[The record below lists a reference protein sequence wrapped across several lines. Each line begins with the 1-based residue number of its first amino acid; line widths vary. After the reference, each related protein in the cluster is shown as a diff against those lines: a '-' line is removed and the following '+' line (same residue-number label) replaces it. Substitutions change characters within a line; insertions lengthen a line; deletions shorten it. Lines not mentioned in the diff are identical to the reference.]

1 MMIKRLDSLSH
12 NDTAATKTIND
23 NFQALKE
30 AVEDSLSRS
39 GKTPNY
45 MDADLDM
52 NSRKIIN
59 VGEPVEAGDVVTL
72 KYFKDQVGDAKA
84 YSETAQAAAK
94 RAESAAKSASIIS
107 QNINTNVKNIAE
119 ETAEAVV
126 KEKTP
131 DIVDEVLS
139 KVEIPST
146 DEIVEEVL
154 SQIPSGETSL
164 RKIYK
169 DVEVN
174 VNSLDIIKLEGQTY
188 PWSIPI
194 IVESGVDASQEE
206 ALNNLIPTVVFA
218 DEQADSGNFSTV
230 ANSYVGSKPMA
241 IGLNI
246 FVTIY
251 AKELPS
257 ENFTIPLIKL
267 D

>member
-45 MDADLDM
+45 MDANLDM

-59 VGEPVEAGDVVTL
+59 VAEPVEAGDVVTL
-72 KYFKDQVGDAKA
+72 KYFKDQVGDAKT
-84 YSETAQAAAK
+84 YSETAQAAAI

-119 ETAEAVV
+119 ETAAAVV
-126 KEKTP
+126 EEKTP
-131 DIVDEVLS
+131 N
-139 KVEIPST
+139 
-146 DEIVEEVL
+146 IVEEVL

-164 RKIYK
+164 RRVYK
-169 DVEVN
+169 NVGVN
-174 VNSLDIIKLEGQTY
+174 VDSLDIIKFEGRAY

-194 IVESGVDASQEE
+194 IVESGVDESQVE
-206 ALNNLIPTVVFA
+206 ALNSLIPTVVFA

-230 ANSYVGSKPMA
+230 ANSYVGTKPMA
-241 IGLNI
+241 IGLNV